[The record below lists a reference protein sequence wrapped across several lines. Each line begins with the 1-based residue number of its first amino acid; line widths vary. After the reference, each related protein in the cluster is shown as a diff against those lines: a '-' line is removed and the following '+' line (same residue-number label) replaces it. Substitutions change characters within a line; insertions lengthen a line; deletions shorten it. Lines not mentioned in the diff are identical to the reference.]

1 MQKRLQKSRNN
12 VVLTGTLAGIAEY
25 FGIDPTI
32 VRVIY
37 VFLSFGL
44 IGAPVVL
51 YVLLALVIP
60 AAPRGRDS
68 YGHNNPYYGNNDY
81 NNYEKKRPANVRKRT
96 KSTMMTGATF
106 NDLPTALNS

>member
-1 MQKRLQKSRNN
+1 MRKRLQKSRTN

-37 VFLSFGL
+37 VFLSLVL
-44 IGAPVVL
+44 IGSPIVL
-51 YVLLALVIP
+51 YILLALVIP
-60 AAPRGRDS
+60 SGPKGRDS

-81 NNYEKKRPANVRKRT
+81 NDREQKTSRQRKKADKIDDDDW
-96 KSTMMTGATF
+96 SDF
-106 NDLPTALNS
+106 

>member
-1 MQKRLQKSRNN
+1 MQKRLQKSRTN

-60 AAPRGRDS
+60 AATTIMR
-68 YGHNNPYYGNNDY
+68 
-81 NNYEKKRPANVRKRT
+81 KKRHANVRKRT

>member
-68 YGHNNPYYGNNDY
+68 YGHNKQYYGNNDY
-81 NNYEKKRPANVRKRT
+81 NNYEKKASRQRK
-96 KSTMMTGATF
+96 KADKIDDDDWSDF
-106 NDLPTALNS
+106 

>member
-1 MQKRLQKSRNN
+1 MQKRLQKSRTN

-68 YGHNNPYYGNNDY
+68 YGHNNPYYGKNDY
-81 NNYEKKRPANVRKRT
+81 KNFEKKASRQRK
-96 KSTMMTGATF
+96 KAYKIDDDDWSDF
-106 NDLPTALNS
+106 

>member
-1 MQKRLQKSRNN
+1 MSSATRRI
-12 VVLTGTLAGIAEY
+12 AGIAEY

-60 AAPRGRDS
+60 AAPVIIVDF
-68 YGHNNPYYGNNDY
+68 
-81 NNYEKKRPANVRKRT
+81 VRFLT
-96 KSTMMTGATF
+96 LA
-106 NDLPTALNS
+106 

>member
-1 MQKRLQKSRNN
+1 MQKKLQKSRTN

-37 VFLSFGL
+37 VFLSLVL
-44 IGAPVVL
+44 IGSPVIL
-51 YVLLALVIP
+51 YILLALVIP
-60 AAPRGRDS
+60 SAPRGRDS
-68 YGHNNPYYGNNDY
+68 YGHNNPYYG
-81 NNYEKKRPANVRKRT
+81 KKNRPANERKRT
-96 KSTMMTGATF
+96 KSMKMTGATF

>member
-1 MQKRLQKSRNN
+1 MQKRLQKSRTN

-60 AAPRGRDS
+60 AAPRGGRDS
-68 YGHNNPYYGNNDY
+68 YGHNNP
-81 NNYEKKRPANVRKRT
+81 
-96 KSTMMTGATF
+96 
-106 NDLPTALNS
+106 

>member
-1 MQKRLQKSRNN
+1 MQKRLTKSRSN
-12 VVLTGTLAGIAEY
+12 VVLTGTLAGIAEF

-60 AAPRGRDS
+60 AGPRTNS
-68 YGHNNPYYGNNDY
+68 YGHDNPYYGRNNASQ
-81 NNYEKKRPANVRKRT
+81 KKTKERKQAEPVDDDDW
-96 KSTMMTGATF
+96 SDF
-106 NDLPTALNS
+106 

>member
-44 IGAPVVL
+44 LGSPVIL
-51 YVLLALVIP
+51 YVILALLIP
-60 AAPRGRDS
+60 AGAKGRDS

-81 NNYEKKRPANVRKRT
+81 NNYEKKTSRQRK
-96 KSTMMTGATF
+96 KADKIDDDDWSDF
-106 NDLPTALNS
+106 

>member
-1 MQKRLQKSRNN
+1 MQKRLQKSRTN

-60 AAPRGRDS
+60 EAPRGGRDS

-81 NNYEKKRPANVRKRT
+81 NNYEKKASRQRK
-96 KSTMMTGATF
+96 KADKIDDDDWSDF
-106 NDLPTALNS
+106 

>member
-1 MQKRLQKSRNN
+1 MQKRLQKSRTN

-51 YVLLALVIP
+51 YILLALVIP
-60 AAPRGRDS
+60 AGSKGRDS
-68 YGHNNPYYGNNDY
+68 YGHNNPYYGNNNY
-81 NNYEKKRPANVRKRT
+81 NNERKTSRPRKKADKLDDDDW
-96 KSTMMTGATF
+96 SDF
-106 NDLPTALNS
+106 

>member
-1 MQKRLQKSRNN
+1 MQKKLQKSRTN

-37 VFLSFGL
+37 VFLSLVL
-44 IGAPVVL
+44 IGSPVIL
-51 YVLLALVIP
+51 YILLALVIP
-60 AAPRGRDS
+60 SAPRGRDS

-81 NNYEKKRPANVRKRT
+81 NDYEKKSSRRRK
-96 KSTMMTGATF
+96 KADKIDEDDWSDF
-106 NDLPTALNS
+106 

>member
-1 MQKRLQKSRNN
+1 MQKRLQKSRTN

-25 FGIDPTI
+25 FGIDATI

-37 VFLSFGL
+37 VFLSFVL
-44 IGAPVVL
+44 IGSPIVL

-60 AAPRGRDS
+60 AGPRGGRDS

-81 NNYEKKRPANVRKRT
+81 GSNDYDNYERKTSPKRKKADKIDEDDW
-96 KSTMMTGATF
+96 SDF
-106 NDLPTALNS
+106 

>member
-44 IGAPVVL
+44 LGSPVIL
-51 YVLLALVIP
+51 YIILALLIP
-60 AAPRGRDS
+60 AGPKGRDS
-68 YGHNNPYYGNNDY
+68 YGHNNPYDGNNDY
-81 NNYEKKRPANVRKRT
+81 NNYEKKTSRQRK
-96 KSTMMTGATF
+96 KADKIDDDDWSDF
-106 NDLPTALNS
+106 

>member
-1 MQKRLQKSRNN
+1 MQKRLQKSRSN

-44 IGAPVVL
+44 IGAPVIL
-51 YVLLALVIP
+51 YILLALVIP
-60 AAPRGRDS
+60 AGAKSSDS
-68 YGHNNPYYGNNDY
+68 YGHNNPYYGNNNY
-81 NNYEKKRPANVRKRT
+81 KNYENKTARQRKKADKIDDDDW
-96 KSTMMTGATF
+96 SDF
-106 NDLPTALNS
+106 

>member
-1 MQKRLQKSRNN
+1 MQKRLQKSRSN

-37 VFLSFGL
+37 VFLSLVL
-44 IGAPVVL
+44 IGSPIIL
-51 YVLLALVIP
+51 YILLALVIP
-60 AAPRGRDS
+60 SAPRGRDS

-81 NNYEKKRPANVRKRT
+81 NDYEKKSSRQRK
-96 KSTMMTGATF
+96 KADKIDEDDWSDF
-106 NDLPTALNS
+106 